1 MATLQTENDAG
12 SAYAVSQ
19 RDARPWLF
27 VISIAVIAA
36 DYLTKL
42 WISKHLFLGQARTLI
57 PGVLRLTHVLNT
69 GAAFSAFAE
78 SASPVTVRY
87 ALIAFSALAILVVGA
102 MLWRA
107 GRDFTLSGLAL
118 ALILGGAAGNLYD
131 RVYLHYV
138 VDFIEVH
145 IVHYHWPDFNL
156 ADSAIVTGACL
167 LILEIFRPQASEAS
181 PHKRPQTDEVR

>member
-1 MATLQTENDAG
+1 M
-12 SAYAVSQ
+12 
-19 RDARPWLF
+19 
-27 VISIAVIAA
+27 
-36 DYLTKL
+36 
-42 WISKHLFLGQARTLI
+42 
-57 PGVLRLTHVLNT
+57 LNT

-87 ALIAFSALAILVVGA
+87 ALITFSAIAIVIVGT

-131 RVYLHYV
+131 RVALHYV

-167 LILEIFRPQASEAS
+167 LILEIFRPQAREPLPSA
-181 PHKRPQTDEVR
+181 PAQTNEVR